1 MDRLTAFQ
9 TFVEAV
15 DSGSVNRASKRVKIS
30 QSAASQQIQAL
41 ERFFDQELLQRSPS
55 GVRVTEAGQVVYDHA
70 QEILGNY
77 GGLLNAMN
85 SRKGR
90 VQGVVRVSMGSFL
103 GRLTTGPA
111 LISLKQRHPDLEPMI
126 HLEDRFVDILNEPY
140 DLLLRTGKLGE
151 SGGVARKIASIN
163 TALFATPEYLEQHG
177 HPKEPEDLKKLR
189 FIRFSDDPNASR
201 LPILKDGAK
210 QIIDVPVGMT
220 VGSPDLIQRA
230 VFDGMGFSRAPLAVV
245 SEALAAGRIVELLPG
260 YQVAPKDM
268 FLIYRSKQ
276 AMDFTPAHR
285 CAQPLGGAGGNRRG
299 AARFQFSQR
308 QLKQALICMFV
319 GECTHIF

>member
-140 DLLLRTGKLGE
+140 DLLLRTGKLGD

-201 LPILKDGAK
+201 LQILKDGAR
-210 QIIDVPVGMT
+210 QIIDVPVGMN
-220 VGSPDLIQRA
+220 VGSPDLLQRA

-245 SEALAAGRIVELLPG
+245 SEALAAGRIVEILPG
-260 YQVAPKDM
+260 YQLAPKDM

-276 AMDFTPAHR
+276 AMDFTLRTVA
-285 CAQPLGGAGGNRRG
+285 LSLW
-299 AARFQFSQR
+299 AALAETEGVVPVSNF
-308 QLKQALICMFV
+308 LKDS
-319 GECTHIF
+319 